1 MLKLT
6 IFFFLYIRHSN
17 EDKTYYNF
25 DFLPVFKYAKEHG
38 IGQSFEDTFYT
49 YLEEN
54 GSGVITAEEK
64 YLNSKKEKI
73 LYTLDKE
80 KSFRFLDKEIQNH
93 PVIYGVYHYISES
106 FY

>member
-1 MLKLT
+1 MVLKMKNINTTMLKLT
-6 IFFFLYIRHSN
+6 MFFFLYVLHSN

-54 GSGVITAEEK
+54 DSDVFSTEEK
-64 YLNSKKEKI
+64 YLNC
-73 LYTLDKE
+73 
-80 KSFRFLDKEIQNH
+80 
-93 PVIYGVYHYISES
+93 
-106 FY
+106 